1 MLGNE
6 CLWIGMRR
14 SEFIKLLGMGSAS
27 LLLASVGTHRRRF
40 GGSKRVI
47 IVGAGIAGI
56 GAARALK
63 DAGHEVV
70 VIEARD
76 RIGGRIWT
84 DTTMGAPIDLG
95 ASWIH
100 HSKTNPLTA
109 IVSEHRLGV
118 KNTNYGNYYLFDS
131 EGNPLPDTDRESHF
145 AQAEKVLKKANK
157 VWSKAEIGMNMRQA
171 VDEIVDSEKIVEP
184 LRQALEWRISM
195 LELYKGAELSLV
207 AAAAEDG
214 IAFNEDDLLLT
225 SGFGKVMEKMAM
237 GIDVRFGQKAL
248 VIRQDDQRATVTTA
262 GEDFEGDFV
271 IVTLPLGVLK
281 DGDVRF
287 DPIFSTAKKN
297 AIKKLGV
304 GNINK
309 VAMRFDKAFWPTD
322 RDFIGYMSKHKGEFP
337 LFLDWAHAAGK
348 PYLISILG
356 NEFSKSIEK
365 QEDMEVTVM
374 MHQVL
379 YKLFDNATMPTDMR
393 FSRWG
398 SEKFS
403 KGAFSYLPAGV
414 EPVNRDFLAQPE
426 KRVFFA
432 GEATVREGAGTAHG
446 AFHSG
451 VRAANWI
458 MEK

>member
-1 MLGNE
+1 
-6 CLWIGMRR
+6 MRR

-40 GGSKRVI
+40 GGTKRVI

-70 VIEARD
+70 VVEARD

-84 DTTMGAPIDLG
+84 DSSWAPPSIWVQVGSTIAKPIRSRQL
-95 ASWIH
+95 S
-100 HSKTNPLTA
+100 PQ
-109 IVSEHRLGV
+109 HRLGV

-157 VWSKAEIGMNMRQA
+157 AWSKAEMGMNMRQA

-207 AAAAEDG
+207 AAAADDG

-225 SGFGKVMEKMAM
+225 SGFGKVMEKLAL

-287 DPIFSTAKKN
+287 DPAFSTAKKN

-309 VAMRFDKAFWPTD
+309 IAMRFDKPFWPT
-322 RDFIGYMSKHKGEFP
+322 GTETS
-337 LFLDWAHAAGK
+337 L
-348 PYLISILG
+348 
-356 NEFSKSIEK
+356 
-365 QEDMEVTVM
+365 
-374 MHQVL
+374 
-379 YKLFDNATMPTDMR
+379 ATCPNT
-393 FSRWG
+393 
-398 SEKFS
+398 K
-403 KGAFSYLPAGV
+403 
-414 EPVNRDFLAQPE
+414 
-426 KRVFFA
+426 
-432 GEATVREGAGTAHG
+432 
-446 AFHSG
+446 
-451 VRAANWI
+451 ANFRCS
-458 MEK
+458 

>member
-1 MLGNE
+1 
-6 CLWIGMRR
+6 MRR
-14 SEFIKLLGMGSAS
+14 SEFIKLLGLGSAS
-27 LLLASVGTHRRRF
+27 LFLTGIGSHRRR
-40 GGSKRVI
+40 GEAAKRII

-56 GAARALK
+56 GAARALRE
-63 DAGHEVV
+63 AGHEVV
-70 VIEARD
+70 VLEARD
-76 RIGGRIWT
+76 RMGGRIWT
-84 DTTMGAPIDLG
+84 DTSMGHPIDLG

-100 HSKTNPLTA
+100 HSKTNPLTE
-109 IVSEHRLGV
+109 IVSQHRLAV
-118 KNTNYGNYYLFDS
+118 KPTNYENYYLFDAD
-131 EGNPLPDTDRESHF
+131 GKPLADTDRESHF

-157 VWSKAEIGMNMRQA
+157 AWSKAEIGMNMRQA
-171 VDEIVDSEKIVEP
+171 VDEIVQAEKIEEP

-207 AAAAEDG
+207 AAAEED
-214 IAFNEDDLLLT
+214 AVVFNADDLLLT
-225 SGFGKVMEKMAM
+225 AGFGKVMEKLAA
-237 GIDVRFGQKAL
+237 GIDIRFNQKAL
-248 VIRQDDQRATVTTA
+248 VVRQNDQRATVTTA

-271 IVTLPLGVLK
+271 LVTLPLGVLK

-287 DPIFSTAKKN
+287 DPIFSTSKKN

-304 GNINK
+304 GHINK
-309 VAMRFDKAFWPTD
+309 IAMRFDKAFWPSD
-322 RDFIGYMSKHKGEFP
+322 RDFIGYMSKRKGEFP

-348 PYLISILG
+348 PYLVSILG

-379 YKLFDNATMPTDMR
+379 YKLFDNVAMPSAMR

-414 EPVNRDFLAQPE
+414 DPVNRDYLALPE

-432 GEATVREGAGTAHG
+432 GEATIRDGAGTAHG
-446 AFHSG
+446 AFNSG
-451 VRAANWI
+451 LRAANWI